1 MPLSTITEIS
11 LDINQPG
18 IVVVHAKQYDTAR
31 MVKANL
37 FYGGVKW
44 NVPSSNFV
52 AVVGFKKSDLVGGFY
67 DLTEDN
73 ESAISVDAIDRSIIT
88 IRLDRN
94 VVTTPGNVS
103 VEITFY
109 DAITS
114 GRLSTFSFIVQVE
127 PATVTELDLASNP
140 YFNVLA
146 EDIIAVIA
154 AKQSMTGMDADAT
167 SVASS
172 YSGKLVTVTGGG
184 GADDPYVFHFK
195 IPKGATGSQ
204 GPTGAAATIS
214 STEIVYQTS
223 SSGTV
228 TPTGTWQSS
237 PPTVPPGDFL
247 WTRITVRFNSG
258 SPVIWYSVAHYGV
271 NGTGATSTVNSVSP
285 DRNGNVQLT
294 ASDIPT
300 SDSSVSVQDALN
312 DMIDDAVTGT
322 SSSWSSSKVSNEIS
336 ALKPKVVTISAGATW
351 SGSGPYTQRVTVT
364 GGPATSK
371 VDLQLSSAVLSQMI
385 SDNCKALYVEN
396 NNGAFTLYAV
406 GAALSAAVTI
416 QATVT
421 EVR

>member
-52 AVVGFKKSDLVGGFY
+52 AVVGFKKSDRVGGFY

-73 ESAISVDAIDRSIIT
+73 ESAISVDASDRSIIT
-88 IRLDRN
+88 IHLDRN

-127 PATVTELDLASNP
+127 SATVTELDLASNP

-167 SVASS
+167 SVASN
-172 YSGKLVTVTGGG
+172 YSGQLVNVTGGG

-195 IPKGATGSQ
+195 IPKGATGSK
-204 GPTGAAATIS
+204 GATGAAAS
-214 STEIVYQTS
+214 VSNTEIVYQVS
-223 SSGTV
+223 SSGTD
-228 TPTGTWQSS
+228 TPTGTWLSS

-247 WTRITVRFNSG
+247 WTRVTVQFNSG
-258 SPVIWYSVAHYGV
+258 SPVVWYSVAHYGV
-271 NGTGATSTVNSVSP
+271 NGTGAVSTVNLISP
-285 DRNGNVQLT
+285 DRNGNVSLT
-294 ASDIPT
+294 ASDIST
-300 SDSSVSVQDALN
+300 STSGVSVQNAIDGVIN
-312 DMIDDAVTGT
+312 DNTTSA
-322 SSSWSSSKVSNEIS
+322 SSSWSSSKVSGELL

-351 SGSGPYTQRVTVT
+351 SGNGPYTQRVTVT
-364 GGPATSK
+364 GGTATSK
-371 VDLQLSSAVLSQMI
+371 VDLQLSSTVLSRMI

-396 NNGAFTLYAV
+396 NNGVFTLYAV
-406 GAALSAAVTI
+406 GAPLSSAVTI

-421 EVR
+421 EVQ